1 MAEETRHEEKDL
13 RPNVVII
20 FAGALA
26 VLSVLTLLSMG
37 WLLRVSRAPE
47 APIPAMLPQPEPF
60 QAGPRLQV
68 SPAKD
73 LQELRAMEERQLHS
87 YRWVDP
93 EAGIVSVPIERA
105 MEILAERGLPVHRGK
120 ENQSGEEKR

>member
-1 MAEETRHEEKDL
+1 MAEETRHEERDI
-13 RPNVVII
+13 RPKVVLV

-26 VLSVLTLLSMG
+26 ALSMLTLLSMG
-37 WLLRVSRAPE
+37 WLWRVSRAPE
-47 APIPAMLPQPEPF
+47 VSIPAMLRQPERLRP
-60 QAGPRLQV
+60 GPRLQV

-73 LQELRAMEERQLHS
+73 LQEMRAVEERRLHS
-87 YRWVDP
+87 YRWIDL

-120 ENQSGEEKR
+120 PSQAGGEQ